1 MRGIAVR
8 SISRSMR
15 ENAVYQK
22 LKKPLLIISIL
33 CAAAI
38 LVSAAVTTA
47 EAQTYTKM
55 LVLLPGESAAPGMP
69 SGKTGVPADQTVN
82 VTFTVRV
89 LACDDSYNL
98 VTSITHVVSLT
109 SSDESATLPPNTQ
122 LVNGQTELTVT
133 MNAAGSF
140 TVTAADESDPTI
152 PDATSSYVA
161 VLALY
166 GFLFSDI
173 AQKHTYAGVPEYYT
187 LTAVDPTGQPVT
199 GFNGTVRLK
208 EMTSYGEG
216 RIEPDAVTLVNGTWA
231 GQLTMFRADE
241 SSVNRGNVNIYAYL
255 ESNPSKNGTSDPLI
269 VHPGPFN
276 RLQLVVPG
284 QDPQPGSVTGLI
296 GSPATQASGS
306 SFTCDVYATDEYWN
320 LVMSADDFRI
330 TSSDPAASTPV
341 NGKMTN
347 GYDQVSLSLGTVGA
361 QVLTVT
367 DLTNGSITGMTSEPI
382 QVIASAADHFEID
395 PVATPQ
401 TAGVPVSV
409 TIRATDSNSNT
420 IPDYFGDAILA
431 ANTGPSSI
439 SPQAISFTNGVWTGD
454 MIFKGAG
461 GAVSFTCSDFSSP
474 PHMGTSNS
482 FQVLPG
488 PYVGLQVLLPGQTA
502 MGGTETGY
510 NGEPTSHN
518 AGSSF
523 TVNVRA
529 VDEFWNRVPTINDL
543 VALSSTDEFASM
555 PADTTLSNGEIAIPV
570 ILYKGGFQTI
580 TAADVDSTSKAP
592 HTSQP
597 VEIIAGAYERI
608 LILAPGEEVAP
619 GTETGRTGEA
629 TDQSINYAFTVTIYA
644 TDSWWNPVAGVTDQI
659 RITSNDPLAE
669 LPPDTYMTDGMAQ
682 MNVRLSTGG
691 YQQITAQN
699 LTQPA
704 MPVSTTQVRAITSGF
719 HLEAEITPGT
729 VMAGESFTLTVRV
742 TNDAGSVI
750 QEINSFI
757 DIEVLNA
764 STQDPGR
771 GTLLTTQFQ
780 LLQGQRSV
788 TETYTFA
795 ESIILIATDD
805 QGNDPATTGVLVV
818 TPGVPVRID
827 LTSNPSWVGGNKH
840 ATVSAAVMDEFDNG
854 VPDREMDFELVSGE
868 GTLTPIDTLTGSD
881 GVAEADFLSS
891 RIPGI
896 SLIRATS
903 GGLISELEI
912 ETSLVDPNA
921 PGGSITNYPNPF
933 HPGEIAT
940 TIAYKLS
947 DNANVTLRI
956 YTLSGSLVLR
966 EDFARGE
973 HGGVVGLN
981 EYEWDGRNGK
991 GDYVSS
997 GGYIVVVEA
1006 EGNGETLHVMRRRV
1020 AVVR

>member
-1 MRGIAVR
+1 MRGIAVHR
-8 SISRSMR
+8 SLCSMR

-22 LKKPLLIISIL
+22 LKKPLLIMSML
-33 CAAAI
+33 CAAA
-38 LVSAAVTTA
+38 LMVSTAVTPA
-47 EAQTYTKM
+47 QAQTYTKM
-55 LVLLPGESAAPGMP
+55 LVLLPGEVAAPGTP
-69 SGKTGVPADQTVN
+69 SGKTGAPVAQTVN
-82 VTFTVRV
+82 VPFTVRV
-89 LACDDSYNL
+89 LACDESYNL
-98 VTSITHVVSLT
+98 VPSITHVVSLS

-122 LVNGQTELTVT
+122 LFNGQTELAVT
-133 MNAAGSF
+133 MNAVGSF
-140 TVTAADESDPTI
+140 TVTAGDESDPTI
-152 PDATSSYVA
+152 SDATSSYVT
-161 VLALY
+161 VMALY
-166 GFLFSDI
+166 GFSFSDI
-173 AQKHTYAGVPEYYT
+173 SQKHTSAGVPENYT

-199 GFNGTVRLK
+199 GFTGVIRLK
-208 EMTSYGEG
+208 ELTSFGEG
-216 RIEPDAVTLVNGTWA
+216 RIEPDAVTLVNGFWSGGLA
-231 GQLTMFRADE
+231 LFRADE
-241 SSVNRGNVNIYAYL
+241 TSINRGNVNIYAYL

-269 VHPGPFN
+269 VHPGLFA
-276 RLQLVVPG
+276 RVQIVVPG
-284 QDPQPGSVTGLI
+284 QDPLPGSITGLM
-296 GSPATQASGS
+296 GSPATQAAGV
-306 SFTCDVYATDEYWN
+306 SFTCDVYATDDYWN
-320 LVMSADDFRI
+320 VVPSADDVRI

-341 NGKMTN
+341 TGKMN
-347 GYDQVSLSLGTVGA
+347 VGYTQISLSLGTVGA
-361 QVLTVT
+361 QTLTIT
-367 DLTNGSITGMTSEPI
+367 DITAGSIMGMTSDPI

-401 TAGVPVSV
+401 TAGVPVEV
-409 TIRATDSNSNT
+409 TIRATDSNNNT
-420 IPDYFGDAILA
+420 ITDYFGDAILV
-431 ANTGPSSI
+431 ANTGPGSI
-439 SPQAISFTNGVWTGD
+439 SPQAITFTNGVWTND

-474 PHMGTSNS
+474 PHTGTSNT

-523 TVNVRA
+523 TINVRA
-529 VDEFWNRVPTINDL
+529 VDEFWNRVPTINDRI
-543 VALSSTDEFASM
+543 ALSSTDEFASM
-555 PADTTLSNGEIAIPV
+555 PADTTLSNGEIAFPA

-580 TAADVDSTSKAP
+580 TATDIDSTSKAP
-592 HTSQP
+592 QTSRP
-597 VEIIAGAYERI
+597 VEIISGPYTRI
-608 LILAPGEEVAP
+608 LLLAPGEDVAP

-629 TDQSINYAFTVTIYA
+629 TDQSINYAFTVTVYA
-644 TDSWWNPVAGVTDQI
+644 TDSWWNPVAGITDQI

-682 MNVRLSTGG
+682 MNIRLSTGG
-691 YQQITAQN
+691 YQQITATN
-699 LTQPA
+699 LSQPT
-704 MPVSTTQVRAITSGF
+704 MPASTTQVRAITSGF
-719 HLEAEITPGT
+719 HLEAEVSPGT
-729 VMAGESFTLTVRV
+729 VMAGEPFTLTVKV

-780 LLQGQRSV
+780 LLQGQRSI

-795 ESIILIATDD
+795 EPIILIATDD
-805 QGNDPATTGVLVV
+805 QGNDPATTDVLIV
-818 TPGVPVRID
+818 TPGVPTRVD
-827 LTSNPSWVGGNKH
+827 LVSNPSWVGGNKH
-840 ATVSAAVMDEFDNG
+840 ATVSATVMDEFDNG

-868 GTLTPIDTLTGSD
+868 GTLTPLDTLTGSD
-881 GVAEADFLSS
+881 GIAQADFLSS
-891 RIPGI
+891 RLPGI
-896 SLIRATS
+896 SLVRATS
-903 GGLISELEI
+903 EGLVSELEI

-973 HGGVVGLN
+973 QCGVVGLN

-991 GDYVSS
+991 GDFVSS

>member
-1 MRGIAVR
+1 ML
-8 SISRSMR
+8 
-15 ENAVYQK
+15 QK
-22 LKKPLLIISIL
+22 LAKPLWLMSIL
-33 CAAAI
+33 CAAAL
-38 LVSAAVTTA
+38 LVSISVTPA
-47 EAQTYTKM
+47 QAQTYTKM
-55 LVLLPGESAAPGMP
+55 LVLLPGETAAPGTP
-69 SGKTGVPADQTVN
+69 SGKTGAPAAQTVN
-82 VTFTVRV
+82 VPFTVRV
-89 LACDDSYNL
+89 MACDASYNI

-140 TVTAADESDPTI
+140 TVTASDESDPTI
-152 PDATSSYVA
+152 PDATSSYVTIM
-161 VLALY
+161 ALY

-208 EMTSYGEG
+208 EITSYGEG
-216 RIEPDAVTLVNGTWA
+216 RIEPESVTLVNGFWA
-231 GQLTMFRADE
+231 GDLAMFRADE
-241 SSVNRGNVNIYAYL
+241 TSINRGNVNIYAYL

-269 VHPGPFN
+269 VHPGPFT

-284 QDPQPGSVTGLI
+284 QDPLPGSVTGLV
-296 GSPATQASGS
+296 GSPATQAAGV

-320 LVMSADDFRI
+320 LVMSADDIRI
-330 TSSDPAASTPV
+330 TSTDPAASTPV

-361 QVLTVT
+361 QTLSVT
-367 DLTNGSITGMTSEPI
+367 DLTNGAITGMTSDPI
-382 QVIASAADHFEID
+382 QVIAAAADHFEID
-395 PVATPQ
+395 PIGSPQ
-401 TAGVPVSV
+401 TAGVPVEV
-409 TIRATDSNSNT
+409 TIRATDVNSNT
-420 IPDYFGDAILA
+420 ITDYFGDAILV
-431 ANTGPSSI
+431 ANTGPGSI
-439 SPQAISFTNGVWTGD
+439 SPQAITFTNGVWTGD
-454 MIFKGAG
+454 MTFKGAG

-474 PHMGTSNS
+474 PHTGTSNS

-488 PYVGLQVLLPGQTA
+488 PFVGLQILLPGQTA

-529 VDEFWNRVPTINDL
+529 VDEFWNRVSTINDRI
-543 VALSSTDEFASM
+543 ALSSTDEFADM
-555 PADTTLSNGEIAIPV
+555 PAETTLANGEIAFPAT
-570 ILYKGGFQTI
+570 LFKGGFQTI
-580 TAADVDSTSKAP
+580 TAADVDSTEKAP
-592 HTSQP
+592 HTSRP
-597 VEIIAGAYERI
+597 VEIVSGAYEKI
-608 LILAPGEEVAP
+608 LLLAPGEEVAP

-629 TDQSINYAFTVTIYA
+629 TDQSINYSFTVTVYA
-644 TDSWWNPVAGVTDQI
+644 TDSWWNPVSGVTDEI

-669 LPPDTYMTDGMAQ
+669 LPPDAHMIDGMAQ

-699 LTQPA
+699 LTQPL
-704 MPVSTTQVRAITSGF
+704 MPVSTTQVCAITSGF
-719 HLEAEITPGT
+719 HLEAEISPST
-729 VMAGESFTLTVRV
+729 VMAGEPFTLTVKV

-764 STQDPGR
+764 STQDPGL
-771 GTLLTTQFQ
+771 GTLLTTRFQ
-780 LLQGQRSV
+780 LLQGQRSI
-788 TETYTFA
+788 TETYTYA

-805 QGNDPATTGVLVV
+805 QGNDPAATDVLIV
-818 TPGVPVRID
+818 TPGVPARID

-840 ATVSAAVMDEFDNG
+840 ATVSAAVLDDFDNG
-854 VPDREMDFELVSGE
+854 VPDREVDFELVSGD

-881 GVAEADFLSS
+881 GVAEADFLST
-891 RIPGI
+891 RFPGI

-903 GGLISELEI
+903 GGLVSELEI

-956 YTLSGSLVLR
+956 YTLSGTLVLR

-973 HGGVVGLN
+973 EGGVVGLN

-991 GDYVSS
+991 GDFVSS

>member
-1 MRGIAVR
+1 M
-8 SISRSMR
+8 
-15 ENAVYQK
+15 YQK
-22 LKKPLLIISIL
+22 LEKPLWLMSIL
-33 CAAAI
+33 CAM
-38 LVSAAVTTA
+38 LVVSAFMTPVH
-47 EAQTYTKM
+47 AQTYTKL
-55 LVLLPGESAAPGMP
+55 LVLLPGETAAPGTP
-69 SGKTGVPADQTVN
+69 SGKTGAPVAQTVN
-82 VTFTVRV
+82 VPFTVRV
-89 LACDDSYNL
+89 LACDASYNL
-98 VTSITHVVSLT
+98 VSSITHVVSMT

-122 LVNGQTELTVT
+122 LSSGQAELTVT

-140 TVTAADESDPTI
+140 TVTASDESDPTI
-152 PDATSSYVA
+152 PDATSSYVTIM
-161 VLALY
+161 ALY

-173 AQKHTYAGVPEYYT
+173 AQKHTYAGVPEHYT

-199 GFNGTVRLK
+199 GFNGVVRLK
-208 EMTSYGEG
+208 ELTSFGDG
-216 RIEPDAVTLVNGTWA
+216 RIEPESVTLVNGFWA
-231 GQLTMFRADE
+231 GDIAMFRADE
-241 SSVNRGNVNIYAYL
+241 TSINRGNVNIYAYL

-269 VHPGPFN
+269 VHPGPYA
-276 RLQLVVPG
+276 RVQLVVPG
-284 QDPQPGSVTGLI
+284 QDPLPGSVTGLI
-296 GSPATQASGS
+296 GTPATQAAGV

-320 LVMSADDFRI
+320 VVPSSDDVRI

-341 NGKMTN
+341 TGKMNVGYEQISLSFGTVGSQTLTVTNMTN
-347 GYDQVSLSLGTVGA
+347 GA
-361 QVLTVT
+361 
-367 DLTNGSITGMTSEPI
+367 IAGMTSAPI

-395 PVATPQ
+395 PIASPQ
-401 TAGVPVSV
+401 TAGVPVPV
-409 TIRATDSNSNT
+409 TIRATDVNSNT
-420 IPDYFGDAILA
+420 ITDYFGDAILV
-431 ANTGPSSI
+431 ANTGPGSI

-474 PHMGTSNS
+474 PHTGTSNS

-488 PYVGLQVLLPGQTA
+488 PFVGLQVLLPGQSA

-518 AGSSF
+518 AGSGF
-523 TVNVRA
+523 TMNVRA
-529 VDEFWNRVPTINDL
+529 VDEFWNRVPTINDRI
-543 VALSSTDEFASM
+543 ALSSTDEFADM
-555 PADTTLSNGEIAIPV
+555 PAETTLTNGEIAVPV
-570 ILYKGGFQTI
+570 TLFKGGFQTI

-592 HTSQP
+592 HTSRP
-597 VEIIAGAYERI
+597 VEIIAGAYEKI

-629 TDQSINYAFTVTIYA
+629 TDQSINYAFTVTVYA
-644 TDSWWNPVAGVTDQI
+644 TDSWWNPVSGVADQI

-669 LPPDTYMTDGMAQ
+669 LPPDTYMTDGVAQ
-682 MNVRLSTGG
+682 MSVRLSTGG

-699 LTQPA
+699 LTQPT

-719 HLEAEITPGT
+719 HLEADVSPGT
-729 VMAGESFTLTVRV
+729 VMAGEPFTLTVKV

-757 DIEVLNA
+757 NIEVQNA

-780 LLQGQRSV
+780 LLQGQRSI
-788 TETYTFA
+788 TETYTYA
-795 ESIILIATDD
+795 EPIILIATDD
-805 QGNDPATTGVLVV
+805 QGNDPAATDVLVV
-818 TPGVPVRID
+818 TPGLPAKID
-827 LTSNPSWVGGNKH
+827 LTSDPSWVGGNKH
-840 ATVSAAVMDEFDNG
+840 ATVSAAVLDEFDNG
-854 VPDREMDFELVSGE
+854 VPDQEVDFELVSGD
-868 GTLTPIDTLTGSD
+868 GTLTPIDTLTGSG
-881 GVAEADFLSS
+881 GVAEADFLST
-891 RIPGI
+891 RFPGV
-896 SLIRATS
+896 SLVRATS
-903 GGLISELEI
+903 GALVSELEI
-912 ETSLVDPNA
+912 ETALVDPNA

-956 YTLSGSLVLR
+956 YTLSGTLVLR

-973 HGGVVGLN
+973 EGGVVGLN
-981 EYEWDGRNGK
+981 EYEWDGRNGN
-991 GDYVSS
+991 GDIVSS